1 MDYYTRALE
10 LKDETIAH
18 RRYIHQNAE
27 IGLDLPKTT
36 AYVLAQ
42 LKSLGIEPEMCGH
55 GITATIG
62 QGSKTI
68 LLRADM
74 DALPMQELSGE
85 AFACPS
91 GAAHAC
97 GHDFHAA
104 MLLTAAKMLKENETS
119 LKGTVKLMFQPAEEC
134 FSGSTDMIKHG
145 ILADPAPDVALA
157 YHVSPGRLP
166 VGLYMYN
173 SKGTMMNS
181 VDGFK
186 ITITGKGCHGAY
198 PHYGVD
204 PINIGVHIHL
214 ALQSLIAREANPND
228 ASVLTIGQFTAGTA
242 ANIIP
247 ETAVLQGT
255 LRTDSVESRKLLL
268 KRIKEV
274 CEQTAQMYNG
284 HVEIETLSAVPPLIT
299 DSVLSKEIASFMQEL
314 PIPHLIAKDEVS
326 ASASEDFALIAEKIP
341 TAFMFLASGF
351 MDERGEYPSHHPKAL
366 FNEDV
371 CPIGAA
377 SFAHSATRWL
387 EIHA

>member
-1 MDYYTRALE
+1 MAMTNPANVKLKFFADPRQRHSTQRLTQKHKRCIIKKNISYGGSSLDYYTRALE

-145 ILADPAPDVALA
+145 ILADSADVALA

-181 VDGFK
+181 VRR
-186 ITITGKGCHGAY
+186 
-198 PHYGVD
+198 
-204 PINIGVHIHL
+204 L
-214 ALQSLIAREANPND
+214 
-228 ASVLTIGQFTAGTA
+228 
-242 ANIIP
+242 
-247 ETAVLQGT
+247 
-255 LRTDSVESRKLLL
+255 
-268 KRIKEV
+268 
-274 CEQTAQMYNG
+274 
-284 HVEIETLSAVPPLIT
+284 
-299 DSVLSKEIASFMQEL
+299 
-314 PIPHLIAKDEVS
+314 
-326 ASASEDFALIAEKIP
+326 
-341 TAFMFLASGF
+341 
-351 MDERGEYPSHHPKAL
+351 
-366 FNEDV
+366 
-371 CPIGAA
+371 
-377 SFAHSATRWL
+377 
-387 EIHA
+387 

>member
-173 SKGTMMNS
+173 SK
-181 VDGFK
+181 VRD
-186 ITITGKGCHGAY
+186 
-198 PHYGVD
+198 
-204 PINIGVHIHL
+204 
-214 ALQSLIAREANPND
+214 E
-228 ASVLTIGQFTAGTA
+228 
-242 ANIIP
+242 
-247 ETAVLQGT
+247 
-255 LRTDSVESRKLLL
+255 LRRRL
-268 KRIKEV
+268 
-274 CEQTAQMYNG
+274 
-284 HVEIETLSAVPPLIT
+284 
-299 DSVLSKEIASFMQEL
+299 
-314 PIPHLIAKDEVS
+314 
-326 ASASEDFALIAEKIP
+326 
-341 TAFMFLASGF
+341 
-351 MDERGEYPSHHPKAL
+351 
-366 FNEDV
+366 
-371 CPIGAA
+371 
-377 SFAHSATRWL
+377 
-387 EIHA
+387 